1 MPKDSRD
8 LAAAVH
14 QESRTRQ
21 ATIRY
26 QPGVAQRKTLTE
38 QQVGILRW
46 ISEGCQEGVM
56 EGDSHRV
63 SAAALRRRGLVRT
76 SGHGSTWS
84 ASVTDAGREYLE
96 QVDSEDPPIARQENT
111 SVTQQLI
118 DDVIAAGGAMRV
130 PQRSWYDKRGTV
142 NYRNRA
148 LLAERYGKVPAGKR
162 LDVVSI
168 SDAELE
174 LRLLDDPGN
183 PGRPELVEIAIP
195 EKVARY
201 HPAARRFR
209 DDKAH
214 HRVSRALLS
223 RAVRIVHVLATEA
236 ERRGWSVPSSTHSE
250 ASGWLTI
257 ETGGHDFWI
266 DLSEKGV
273 KERARW
279 EQEVER
285 YSQAFRYWRAHGD
298 GERYPHGPYDK
309 GATGALNLHLSSRR
323 EHIFKGH
330 QSNWGDRASWKLET
344 RLPHV
349 FREMEERVF
358 KADRVE
364 EEERVAA
371 ERRAKEQ
378 RRAAEERE
386 RQWHV
391 LMERARRSL
400 VETQRAALLRAQ
412 EQEWR
417 EAERLR
423 EYCDAMEAAH
433 GQEPES
439 AEWIAWARDFATR
452 LDPLSEPPVMPE
464 PPEETPEALQEH
476 LPQGWSVR
484 GPEYGRHHLSGYR
497 GLRY

>member
-1 MPKDSRD
+1 
-8 LAAAVH
+8 
-14 QESRTRQ
+14 
-21 ATIRY
+21 
-26 QPGVAQRKTLTE
+26 VAQRKTLTE

-46 ISEGCQEGVM
+46 ISEGCRDGVM

-76 SGHGSTWS
+76 SGRGPTWS
-84 ASVTDAGREYLE
+84 ASVTDAGREYLK
-96 QVDSEDPPIARQENT
+96 QVAGEDPPIARQANT
-111 SVTQQLI
+111 SVTQQLV
-118 DDVIAAGGAMRV
+118 DDLIAAGGAMRV
-130 PQRSWYDKRGTV
+130 PQRRWYAEEATV
-142 NYRNRA
+142 DYRNRA

-162 LDVVSI
+162 LDVVRI
-168 SDAELE
+168 SDTELE

-195 EKVARY
+195 EKIARY

-214 HRVSRALLS
+214 HQVSRTLLS

-236 ERRGWSVPSSTHSE
+236 ERRGWSVPSPTESE
-250 ASGWLTI
+250 ASGRLRI

-266 DLSEKGV
+266 DLSEKDV

-285 YSQAFRYWRAHGD
+285 YSQAFRYWSAHGD
-298 GERYPHGPYDK
+298 GDRYPHGPYDK
-309 GATGALNLHLSSRR
+309 GATGELILHLSSRHDR
-323 EHIFKGH
+323 IFEGH

-349 FREMEERVF
+349 FREIEERVV

-371 ERRAKEQ
+371 QRRAEKE

-386 RQWHV
+386 RQWRV
-391 LMERARRSL
+391 LMERARRRL
-400 VETQRAALLRAQ
+400 VETQRAALLRSQ
-412 EQEWR
+412 EQGWR

-423 EYCDAMEAAH
+423 EYCDAMETAH
-433 GQEPES
+433 GGRPES

-452 LDPLSEPPVMPE
+452 LDPLSEPPAMPE
-464 PPEETPEALQEH
+464 APEETPEALQEH
-476 LPQGWSVR
+476 LPEGWSVR
-484 GPEYGRHHLSGYR
+484 GPEYGRHHLPAHR
-497 GLRY
+497 RFRT